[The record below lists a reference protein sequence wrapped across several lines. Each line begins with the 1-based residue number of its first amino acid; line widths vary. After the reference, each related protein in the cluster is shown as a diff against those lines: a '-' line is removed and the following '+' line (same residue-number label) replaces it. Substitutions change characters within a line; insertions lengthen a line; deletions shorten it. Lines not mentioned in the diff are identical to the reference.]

1 MLRPLRRRE
10 LLASITAAGAASLL
24 VNATAETNGESRAA
38 PTTSAARA
46 RLLPGCCAYSYGKY
60 LKNGSMT
67 MEQFIVQ
74 AVELGVLGVEIT
86 TYWLKSTE
94 QTYLAT
100 LRRFAQRQGMPIS
113 GLAIGAQMCQPDA
126 VKRKEVVGEIEKWVD
141 ATEHLGAS
149 HLRVFGD
156 TLPPGATEAQGVE
169 WVAETM
175 KESCEYS
182 GKKGITLGLETHMG
196 LTLKASNVT
205 AILHRVDS
213 PFAGCTLDISNFHD
227 NPYEQIE
234 ACLPYATNSHIRDY
248 WGEAKTPLDLD
259 RVWQMFA
266 QQGFKGYMS
275 AEYEAEEDPKTGVP
289 KLVEKIKTLCRKYSS
304 A

>member
-1 MLRPLRRRE
+1 MPNHLRRRE
-10 LLASITAAGAASLL
+10 FLASSVAASVAMPGTAGAQP
-24 VNATAETNGESRAA
+24 A
-38 PTTSAARA
+38 PPGRA

-60 LKNGSMT
+60 LKAGSMT
-67 MEQFIVQ
+67 MEDFIVK

-94 QTYLAT
+94 PDHLAT
-100 LRRFAQRQGMPIS
+100 LRRFAHQQGMPIS
-113 GLAIGAQMCQPDA
+113 GLSIGAQMCEPDA
-126 VKRKEVVGEIEKWVD
+126 GKRKEIVATIAKWVD

-156 TLPPGATEAQGVE
+156 TLPAGATDSQGVE

-175 KESCEYS
+175 KSACEYS
-182 GKKGITLGLETHMG
+182 ARKGIILGIETHMG
-196 LTLKASNVT
+196 LTLKAANVL
-205 AILHRVDS
+205 AILRRVDS

-227 NPYEQIE
+227 APYEQIE
-234 ACLPYATNSHIRDY
+234 ASLPYATNTHIRDY

-266 QQGFKGYMS
+266 KRGFKGYMS
-275 AEYEAEEDPKTGVP
+275 AEYEADEDPMTGVP
-289 KLVEKIKTLCRKYSS
+289 KLMEKIKTLCRKYSS
-304 A
+304 V